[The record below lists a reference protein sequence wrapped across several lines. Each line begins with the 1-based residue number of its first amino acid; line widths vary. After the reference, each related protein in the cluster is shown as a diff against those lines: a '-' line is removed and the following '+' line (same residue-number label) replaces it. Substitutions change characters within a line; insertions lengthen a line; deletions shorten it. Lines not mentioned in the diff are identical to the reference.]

1 MTSSL
6 SPRSSL
12 RPMDSRT
19 SCVNRLMSVSLI
31 GEVVALPS
39 APTFCQSSNTTP
51 TLRRFKLPDGCLM
64 YDKVRSTSKLR
75 VLRDELELG
84 PVLVAPLWPLPGDP
98 GVGAPAVPGGW
109 LLRAPGMPSAPSLF
123 LRVSL
128 LVCSLRT
135 AVFCGS

>member
-75 VLRDELELG
+75 VLRDELEVG
-84 PVLVAPLWPLPGDP
+84 PLPVAPPWPLPGDP
-98 GVGAPAVPGGW
+98 GDGAAPGSNPSPDLHSGCILIAPAT
-109 LLRAPGMPSAPSLF
+109 PSAPSLC
-123 LRVSL
+123 LRL
-128 LVCSLRT
+128 
-135 AVFCGS
+135 

>member
-31 GEVVALPS
+31 GELATLPS

-51 TLRRFKLPDGCLM
+51 TLRRFKLPDACLM
-64 YDKVRSTSKLR
+64 YERGGSPSKLR
-75 VLRDELELG
+75 VLRWEFEVG
-84 PVLVAPLWPLPGDP
+84 PVVLAPPGPLPGEPAAGDP
-98 GVGAPAVPGGW
+98 GVGA
-109 LLRAPGMPSAPSLF
+109 APGSTGAPD
-123 LRVSL
+123 
-128 LVCSLRT
+128 
-135 AVFCGS
+135 

>member
-12 RPMDSRT
+12 RPVDSRT

-51 TLRRFKLPDGCLM
+51 TLRRFKLPDGCLI
-64 YDKVRSTSKLR
+64 YERVRSTSKLR
-75 VLRDELELG
+75 VLRDELEVG
-84 PVLVAPLWPLPGDP
+84 PLLVAPPWPLSGEP
-98 GVGAPAVPGGW
+98 GVGAAPGSTGAPDVPG
-109 LLRAPGMPSAPSLF
+109 
-123 LRVSL
+123 
-128 LVCSLRT
+128 C
-135 AVFCGS
+135 